1 MACAHTLRNRCLFSA
16 ATTTTHNPE
25 ETRRVGTGK
34 SDNDDNTKAPTLCVG
49 IGEIGAGGGKGIS
62 TVLVVVV
69 VGKCEG
75 VLTKFDSHHCQ
86 ASFGDNRLGDTTD

>member
-1 MACAHTLRNRCLFSA
+1 MACAHTLRNRCWFSA
-16 ATTTTHNPE
+16 TTTTTHNSE

-62 TVLVVVV
+62 TVVVVV
-69 VGKCEG
+69 VSKCEG

>member
-1 MACAHTLRNRCLFSA
+1 MACAHTLRTRCWFSA
-16 ATTTTHNPE
+16 VAAAPTTTTHNPE
-25 ETRRVGTGK
+25 ETRRVGTGT

-69 VGKCEG
+69 DGKCEG
-75 VLTKFDSHHCQ
+75 VLTKFDSH
-86 ASFGDNRLGDTTD
+86 SLPGIIWR